1 MYRVDK
7 WMVGVVATL
16 GLVAM
21 AAVALCAGPMPEV
34 DPKEAGETLMGGI
47 STGAWVL
54 IIAGGGLLV
63 VWLLRLVLIPNLA
76 GKALAWAST
85 ILIGAA
91 GAFAPLAHNPKA
103 WLEAIFAGVA
113 AGLAAGKAWDLLPEK
128 AKAKAKAPI
137 KARQK

>member
-1 MYRVDK
+1 MYRLDK
-7 WMVGVVATL
+7 WML
-16 GLVAM
+16 GLLSAM
-21 AAVALCAGPMPEV
+21 ALLVMCAVAFAQGPMPEV
-34 DPKEAGETLMGGI
+34 DPKEAGDTLMGGI
-47 STGAWVL
+47 GAGAWVL
-54 IIAGGGLLV
+54 IVAGAGLLV
-63 VWLLRLVLIPNLA
+63 VWLLRLVLLPNLS

-91 GAFAPLAHNPKA
+91 GAFAPLATNPDA

-113 AGLAAGKAWDLLPEK
+113 AGLAAGKAWDLIPET